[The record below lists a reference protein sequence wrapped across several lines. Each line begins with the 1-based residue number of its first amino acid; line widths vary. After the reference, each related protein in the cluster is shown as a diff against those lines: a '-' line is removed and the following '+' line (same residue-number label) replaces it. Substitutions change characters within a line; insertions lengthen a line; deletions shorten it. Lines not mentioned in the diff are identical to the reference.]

1 MLKELILAIRAYFT
15 AHRFILQHKLWKWM
29 IIPGIIYAY
38 LFLVGMNYFSQY
50 SSLFI
55 EAIILRTGL
64 KSWVDN
70 LSSDLIG
77 FFITMGSFWLSFTL
91 LLFYFAL
98 FKYLFL
104 FLFAPY
110 FSYFHLRIEAINKNE
125 VFVFNAKAYQKL
137 VLRAWLLNVTNLLWQ
152 TVYLIPIVIVC
163 TLPVIGWFTPFFTII
178 LECYFFGYAMLDYG
192 LATEKQN
199 KVATASYVNNHKG
212 LPIGN
217 GLIFYMM
224 HLVPIIGWITAP
236 FYSLIAAQL
245 NTQEL
250 KDKEL

>member
-1 MLKELILAIRAYFT
+1 
-15 AHRFILQHKLWKWM
+15 M

-55 EAIILRTGL
+55 ESIILRTGL

-125 VFVFNAKAYQKL
+125 VFVFNA
-137 VLRAWLLNVTNLLWQ
+137 
-152 TVYLIPIVIVC
+152 
-163 TLPVIGWFTPFFTII
+163 
-178 LECYFFGYAMLDYG
+178 
-192 LATEKQN
+192 
-199 KVATASYVNNHKG
+199 
-212 LPIGN
+212 
-217 GLIFYMM
+217 
-224 HLVPIIGWITAP
+224 
-236 FYSLIAAQL
+236 
-245 NTQEL
+245 
-250 KDKEL
+250 